1 MRYSESGDRP
11 LSGTVGAVV
20 ASLGAAVVFEVL
32 TVLES
37 QDQAIR
43 AASPWQD
50 DPYNTAVSLT
60 VFTVPVLAVLIG
72 LRLLAWRWPG
82 GFDRGRQVVR
92 AAAVMTALAGLTAAC
107 EWAAVA
113 VRAHRSS
120 WTGRTGLLI
129 AGLAAVTLLLAVAA
143 VLLARCRQPRGIP
156 AAWRHDWLADVTGA
170 CALIP
175 VVRRW
180 PAGRVA
186 AWGRSHA
193 MRVFTG
199 ASLLAAA
206 GVIGALAVGE
216 RWTSPLLIGWA
227 VTAETAAFLAFCV
240 ISNAVACFIARPPRS
255 PARRAAE
262 AAVVS
267 GGVAVQLTIAFHDP
281 LWHLVRGRP
290 LASAADLAVLTLG
303 PGAAAALVAAAFL
316 LWRQRRLRRP
326 PGAPDRSSTALLP
339 GHLQGVPCSRLGKG
353 A

>member
-1 MRYSESGDRP
+1 MRYPESGDRP
-11 LSGTVGAVV
+11 LVGTVGAVA
-20 ASLGAAVVFEVL
+20 ASLGAAAVFEVM
-32 TVLES
+32 TVLET
-37 QDQAIR
+37 QDQAVR
-43 AASPWQD
+43 AVSPWRD
-50 DPYNTAVSLT
+50 DPYNTAVSLA
-60 VFTVPVLAVLIG
+60 VFTVPALAVLIG

-113 VRAHRSS
+113 ERAHRSS
-120 WTGRTGLLI
+120 WSGRTGLLI
-129 AGLAAVTLLLAVAA
+129 AGLAAQTLLLAVAA
-143 VLLARCRQPRGIP
+143 GLLARRRQPRGAP
-156 AAWRHDWLADVTGA
+156 VGWRHDWLADVTGA

-180 PAGRVA
+180 PARRAA
-186 AWGRSHA
+186 AWVRAHA
-193 MRVFTG
+193 MGVFTA

-240 ISNAVACFIARPPRS
+240 ISNAVACFIALPPRP

-262 AAVVS
+262 AAVVL
-267 GGVAVQLTIAFHDP
+267 GGVAVQLAIAFHDP
-281 LWHLVRGRP
+281 LWQLVRGRP
-290 LASAADLAVLTLG
+290 LASASDLAVLTLV
-303 PGAAAALVAAAFL
+303 PGAAAALAAAAFL
-316 LWRQRRLRRP
+316 LWRLRRP
-326 PGAPDRSSTALLP
+326 PGAPGPPSAAPLP
-339 GHLQGVPCSRLGKG
+339 GHLLGVPRPRPEKG

>member
-1 MRYSESGDRP
+1 MRYPESGDRP
-11 LSGTVGAVV
+11 LTGTVGAVA
-20 ASLGAAVVFEVL
+20 ASLGAAAVFEVL
-32 TVLES
+32 TVLET
-37 QDQAIR
+37 QDQAVR
-43 AASPWQD
+43 AASPWRD
-50 DPYNTAVSLT
+50 DPYNTAVSLA
-60 VFTVPVLAVLIG
+60 VFTVPALALLIG
-72 LRLLAWRWPG
+72 LRLLAWWCPG
-82 GFDRGRQVVR
+82 GYDRGRQLLR

-120 WTGRTGLLI
+120 WSGRTGLLI
-129 AGLAAVTLLLAVAA
+129 AGLAAQTLLLAVAVA
-143 VLLARCRQPRGIP
+143 LLARRRRPRGYP
-156 AAWRHDWLADVTGA
+156 AGWQHDWLADVTEA

-180 PAGRVA
+180 PARRA
-186 AWGRSHA
+186 AGWVRRHA
-193 MRVFTG
+193 MRVFAA

-206 GVIGALAVGE
+206 GVTGALAVGE

-267 GGVAVQLTIAFHDP
+267 GGVAVQLAIAFHDP

-290 LASAADLAVLTLG
+290 LASASDLAVLTLG
-303 PGAAAALVAAAFL
+303 PGAAAALAAAAFR
-316 LWRQRRLRRP
+316 LWRLRRP
-326 PGAPDRSSTALLP
+326 PTAPDRSSTAPLP
-339 GHLQGVPCSRLGKG
+339 GHLQGVPCPRPGKG

>member
-1 MRYSESGDRP
+1 
-11 LSGTVGAVV
+11 LSGTVGAVA
-20 ASLGAAVVFEVL
+20 ASLGAAAVFEVL

-37 QDQAIR
+37 QDHAVR
-43 AASPWQD
+43 AVSPWQD
-50 DPYNTAVSLT
+50 DPYDTAVSLT
-60 VFTVPVLAVLIG
+60 VFTVPALALLIG

-82 GFDRGRQVVR
+82 GYDRGRQLVR
-92 AAAVMTALAGLTAAC
+92 AAAVMTALAGLTTVC
-107 EWAAVA
+107 EWVAVA

-120 WTGRTGLLI
+120 WSGRTGLLI
-129 AGLAAVTLLLAVAA
+129 AGLAVQTLLLAVAA
-143 VLLARCRQPRGIP
+143 GRLARRRQPRGTP
-156 AAWRHDWLADVTGA
+156 GGWRHDWLADVTEA

-180 PAGRVA
+180 PARQMA
-186 AWGRSHA
+186 AWVRSHA
-193 MRVFTG
+193 MRVFTS

-206 GVIGALAVGE
+206 GVTGALAVGE

-267 GGVAVQLTIAFHDP
+267 GGVVVQLAIAFHDP

-290 LASAADLAVLTLG
+290 LTSAADLAVLTLG
-303 PGAAAALVAAAFL
+303 PGAAAALTAAAFQ
-316 LWRQRRLRRP
+316 LWRLRRLRRT
-326 PGAPDRSSTALLP
+326 PGAPDRPSAALLP
-339 GHLQGVPCSRLGKG
+339 GHLQEVPCPCPGKG